1 MVETGRRLAP
11 QRSGSDVVLG
21 AIRLEGNNTLT
32 GNIMLNGAANP
43 ITLGDNT
50 GANSTIG
57 SYGGG
62 TQTLSGVISG
72 TGGLAMSRYTRWNGG
87 SRCQS

>member
-1 MVETGRRLAP
+1 MVI
-11 QRSGSDVVLG
+11 G

-32 GNIMLNGAANP
+32 GNITLNGAANP

-57 SYGGG
+57 SYAGG

-72 TGGLAMSRYTRWNGG
+72 TGGFAMSRYT
-87 SRCQS
+87 S